1 MVNHLIK
8 KSRNNSSFIE
18 LDFNKLKKL
27 SIELKEQKVLLIGVS
42 YALLEIAEQGNLNL
56 NNWTIMETGGM
67 KGRRKEIIRE
77 ELHKELVNA
86 TSMLILFIV
95 NTE

>member
-67 KGRRKEIIRE
+67 KGRRKRNYKRRI
-77 ELHKELVNA
+77 
-86 TSMLILFIV
+86 T
-95 NTE
+95 